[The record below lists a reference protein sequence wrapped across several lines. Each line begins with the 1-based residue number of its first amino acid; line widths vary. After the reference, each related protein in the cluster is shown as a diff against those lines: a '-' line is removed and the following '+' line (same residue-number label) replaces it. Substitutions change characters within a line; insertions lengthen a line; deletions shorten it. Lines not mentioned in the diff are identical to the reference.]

1 MTGIFI
7 SYSVGDDKYLGI
19 KTHYLVVFSSSPL
32 RESDVKIMRK
42 NYLPVV
48 SRSYPV
54 GMMRLPRR
62 KLKTRSSVMNGDVLI
77 PIGIMD
83 SENLFCRKCS
93 PLTVCQCLNYLGDL
107 LDGSSNSSDRSRASV
122 LELGG

>member
-1 MTGIFI
+1 MKVMG
-7 SYSVGDDKYLGI
+7 
-19 KTHYLVVFSSSPL
+19 
-32 RESDVKIMRK
+32 K
-42 NYLPVV
+42 NYLRVV

-54 GMMRLPRR
+54 GMMRLLGR

-77 PIGIMD
+77 PVSIMD

-107 LDGSSNSSDRSRASV
+107 LDGSSNK
-122 LELGG
+122 L